1 MAEKLDN
8 VIIAEVLARA
18 TRDEQFR
25 QKLTSDPNGAF
36 TQAGIRI
43 PPGVTF
49 HVLLDTPTLK
59 HVVVPATPLP
69 PQARLETLPPNP
81 TPLQVTQYLI
91 TRGQSDP
98 AFKQK
103 AISNTETVL
112 RELGVRLPPGI
123 AIKVVPNTERERNVV
138 LPAAR
143 RQPGQLDDMQ
153 LAGVAGGKGDVTAVK
168 TNVNVTAEAMANEVA
183 VANVAGAVNVAGATN
198 VGAAAEV
205 LVVAGIVLQ

>member
-18 TRDEQFR
+18 ARDDQFR
-25 QKLTSDPNGAF
+25 QKLTQDPNGTF
-36 TQAGIRI
+36 TQAGIRV
-43 PPGVTF
+43 PAGVTF
-49 HVLLDTPTLK
+49 KVLQDTATLK

-69 PQARLETLPPNP
+69 PQARLDSLPRNP

-91 TRGQSDP
+91 TRGQSDA
-98 AFKQK
+98 AFKQR
-103 AISNTETVL
+103 AINNTEAVL
-112 RELGVRLPPGI
+112 SELGVRLPPGI
-123 AIKVVPNTERERNVV
+123 TIKVVPNSDRERYVV

>member
-8 VIIAEVLARA
+8 VVIAEVLARA
-18 TRDEQFR
+18 ARDDQFR
-25 QKLTSDPNGAF
+25 QKLIGDPNQTFA
-36 TQAGIRI
+36 QAGIRV

-49 HVLLDTPTLK
+49 RVLQDTPALK

-103 AISNTETVL
+103 AIANPEAVL

-123 AIKVVPNTERERNVV
+123 TIKVAPNTERERNVV
-138 LPAAR
+138 LPAPR